1 MRAELAKETSFN
13 IENIVKAKDISTG
26 KKTIIYFNKNTEK
39 APNLGKTFGQDVEP
53 SGNYITQTE
62 SDFLPNGFIQGKV
75 TFKNPLVISVNDDTL
90 ITYKNELS
98 NKYDNSKGKNLTNKL
113 KKEGYDGIITVN
125 GENIG
130 EIIAFDNSEQEI
142 FEQSQIQ
149 PIINYVKSTQPNLQG
164 EAFEEEVLTQLT
176 GKKGLELLQ
185 SKKKGGIIDWIKE
198 ALAEIANMLGLS
210 NYSVEQAMNMTIDE
224 FAKAIAVDLL
234 QGNVITSITPANKKA
249 FNKGVEEVQKNADE
263 YKKLKNIK
271 PSPLSVVYDLDTDFS
286 KEISEQYDLSEIAPK
301 TKEVLQ
307 AYGALEFETIEQY
320 NFILSKGLNVERWTG
335 EGEPY
340 ESSKEM
346 LDDLRNN
353 NHLYFLPND
362 EAFGKDTDITE
373 GRFGLKKVDI
383 FLKDGY
389 QMTLSEVFR
398 VVHDYFGHGI
408 LGNQFGAIGEE
419 NATLQH
425 LELYSDIAA
434 PAVIFQTRGQNSWV
448 NFSGANTQV
457 FPMFAEARKLKKQGK
472 LEESKKVTEEASNLF
487 KFATPKDNILNNL
500 YNFKKYETVRRIQ
513 EQRAL
518 ESQRLS
524 GQNKNYLDPRGKY
537 ENSTISSLLQG
548 SSSKSRSSRGVN
560 RRSVQESRN
569 IRLYELNVIAEYTL
583 DKKIEDSIKKSFPRY
598 LGNQKIYEITN
609 GDSFR
614 EMMIMSLQDN
624 PFKSSVTIH
633 SAEDF
638 SNMRMFITEDGSTG
652 ITLTKEGFL
661 GGAWSDPNFKR
672 PNNLAPLL
680 ILGIKEGAITAEAF
694 HTILPDMYSNYG
706 LKAVSRTKFID
717 ELRPLVKNG
726 ALEDWDYKKYEQ
738 YNKGRPDI
746 VFFIYDGG
754 DRDTIEDNI
763 GKFDVYD
770 NYQVYQT
777 PEFSY
782 DEAERYSQI
791 QAINKSVFEQDDKK
805 ISNQITP
812 IGITIEE
819 AIKRNNGNPLNLAPN
834 GNPSILYQSY
844 KDLGYSDSEAER
856 LTAQTFSDSFIEWFG
871 DWQNDPQN
879 ASKVTDENGQPLIV
893 FRGLKE
899 DFKVKEGYQ
908 YFAKNKD
915 YTRSFGKVTTTPAFL
930 NIKNILD
937 LEYFNKQAKQKGL
950 YSFGTD
956 GLFEVGELFIKNKYE
971 FQIDQMFLEGMED
984 AVAEFEDKFDNG
996 DGIVGYDSGF
1006 YGEQIVYVTKNPN
1019 QIKSA
1024 TENIGTFSPT
1034 NPDIR
1039 FQTIPTEEATT
1050 IPDCI

>member
-1 MRAELAKETSFN
+1 VRAELAK
-13 IENIVKAKDISTG
+13 
-26 KKTIIYFNKNTEK
+26 KNS
-39 APNLGKTFGQDVEP
+39 P
-53 SGNYITQTE
+53 
-62 SDFLPNGFIQGKV
+62 IQS
-75 TFKNPLVISVNDDTL
+75 VID
-90 ITYKNELS
+90 
-98 NKYDNSKGKNLTNKL
+98 
-113 KKEGYDGIITVN
+113 
-125 GENIG
+125 
-130 EIIAFDNSEQEI
+130 
-142 FEQSQIQ
+142 
-149 PIINYVKSTQPNLQG
+149 YVKSTQPNLQG
-164 EAFEEEVLTQLT
+164 EALQEEILTQLT

-185 SKKKGGIIDWIKE
+185 SKKKGGIINWIKE